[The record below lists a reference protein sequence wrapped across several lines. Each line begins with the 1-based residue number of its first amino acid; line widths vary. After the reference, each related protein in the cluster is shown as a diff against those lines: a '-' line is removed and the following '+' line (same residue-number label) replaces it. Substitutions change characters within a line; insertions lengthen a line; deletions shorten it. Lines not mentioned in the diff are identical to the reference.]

1 MIIVDTALKKRDE
14 ERNPIRVALVGA
26 GFMGRAIAQQ
36 ICRYT
41 AGMNLVAISNRHIDS
56 ALSAYRDADVKD
68 VSKANTVVELEANMA
83 KGRCAVTEDALLL
96 CRAEGIDAIIEATG
110 TVVFAAS
117 IASEAVECGKHIILF
132 NAELD
137 ATLGP
142 ILKVHADKAGVVCSS
157 ADGDQPGVTMNL
169 YRFIKQLGICPVLCG
184 NIKGLQ
190 DRYRNPTTQ
199 AEYAAKRGIGPHM
212 AASFADGTKI
222 SFEQAIVANGT
233 DMLVA
238 KRGMLG
244 PVVAPGTPL
253 ESAVSLFPEELMLK
267 SRGFVDYIVGAS
279 PAPGV
284 FILGT
289 CEDPAQRRLLE
300 YYKMGSGPLYCFSK
314 PFHLCHFEVPNSVAR
329 AVIFDD
335 PTLQPL
341 GAPRVDVIAAAKKPL
356 RKGEIIDGVGHYM
369 TYGLCENYETVVE
382 ERLLPMGLAEGC
394 RLQRDIPKDRVLT
407 YNDVHLPDRRL
418 ADSLRREQDKFWQH
432 MEKREEATNE

>member
-41 AGMNLVAISNRHIDS
+41 AGMKLVAISNRHIDT
-56 ALSAYRDADVKD
+56 ALSAYRNADAENVDNV
-68 VSKANTVVELEANMA
+68 NTVEELETSIA
-83 KGRCAVTEDALLL
+83 RSHFAVTEDALLL

-117 IASEAVECGKHIILF
+117 IALEAIQCGKHVILF

-142 ILKVHADKAGVVCSS
+142 ILKVHADKAGVVYSS

-212 AASFADGTKI
+212 AASFADGTKV

-233 DMLVA
+233 DMFVA

-253 ESAVSLFPEELMLK
+253 ESAVSQFPEGLTLK

-300 YYKMGSGPLYCFSK
+300 HYKMGSGPLYCFTK

-329 AVIFDD
+329 AVIFGD

-356 RKGEIIDGVGHYM
+356 REGEIIDGIGHYM
-369 TYGLCENYETVVE
+369 SYGLCENYETVVK

-394 RLQRDIPKDRVLT
+394 RLKRDIPRDRVLT

-418 ADSLRREQDKFWQH
+418 ADGLRREQDKFWQRK
-432 MEKREEATNE
+432 EKREEATNE